1 LDHELTQQFR
11 HRSFFFKKKIARIAA
26 HFCIKK
32 LKSEGADDGENVK
45 QLHVLMNCDLLL
57 QVLFQGMKSNETCQ
71 SSTFAFA
78 FIASSCPTKQTLA
91 S

>member
-11 HRSFFFKKKIARIAA
+11 HRSFFLKIFFARIGA